1 MNEATQLAEA
11 LEELAASG
19 PVEVHEDGEW
29 LAELAGL
36 EYEVRPAGKQ
46 ALVHLWS
53 ESRNLTRR
61 VLRVA
66 ERSPE
71 RLVLEVQ
78 RFGRPKAG
86 RLEFL
91 RANAARP
98 ARRITREQFRARFGR
113 MLAEQFPD
121 ARAESLTTAADLEHS
136 FSGNYTRGL
145 LIEGRRSWAVLG
157 VSPGEDPATIE
168 AILSFGLLWLDRT
181 RQRAERRG
189 VEGLRL
195 FLPERAGRMTLYRLQ
210 AVTPSA
216 NVELFEFSET
226 TWLARRVEAGDVG
239 NVESW
244 LTPRREVE
252 ATLAAAGRVV
262 QRIGALAAD
271 APNAIASAVPP
282 GTREVA
288 FRFRGLEFA
297 RWSEGK
303 LVFGFGGERHELARD
318 GWGELETLVRE
329 LDLRRNCLAEDVN
342 HPLFRAAPERWLE
355 SLVLADP
362 SSVDAQLDPLHL
374 YSQAPA
380 FSAGDRGV
388 MDLLGT
394 TRQGRLVVIELK
406 ASEDLHMP
414 IQAVDYWLR
423 VRAHQREGEFASY
436 GYFTGVELDPR
447 PPLLWLVAPGLRFHP
462 ATDILLRYLAPEIQ
476 VTRIGLNENW
486 RRGLRV
492 IFRM

>member
-1 MNEATQLAEA
+1 MDEATQLAEA
-11 LEELAASG
+11 LKELAATG
-19 PVEVHEDGEW
+19 PVEVHEDGKW

-71 RLVLEVQ
+71 RIVLEVQ
-78 RFGRPKAG
+78 RFGQPKAG

-98 ARRITREQFRARFGR
+98 ARRISREQFRARFGR

-121 ARAESLTTAADLEHS
+121 ARAESLTTSADLEHS

-145 LIEGRRSWAVLG
+145 LIEGRQAWAVIG
-157 VSPGEDPATIE
+157 VSPGEDAARIE
-168 AILSFGLLWLDRT
+168 AILSFGLLWLDWT
-181 RQRAERRG
+181 RQRAERRA

-195 FLPERAGRMTLYRLQ
+195 FVPEGAGGATLQRLQ
-210 AVTPSA
+210 ALAHSST
-216 NVELFEFSET
+216 VELYEFSET
-226 TWLARRVEAGDVG
+226 TWLARRAEPGDVG
-239 NVESW
+239 NIESW

-252 ATLAAAGRVV
+252 ATLAAGRSVV
-262 QRIGALAAD
+262 ERIRAL
-271 APNAIASAVPP
+271 APNAIEAAVPP

-288 FRFRGLEFA
+288 LRFRGLEFA
-297 RWSEGK
+297 RWRDGK
-303 LVFGFGGERHELARD
+303 IFFGFGEERRELAKE
-318 GWGELETLVRE
+318 GWSRLEALVRE
-329 LDLRRNCLAEDVN
+329 ADLRRNSLAENVN
-342 HPLFRAAPERWLE
+342 HPVFRAAPERWLE

-362 SSVDAQLDPLHL
+362 SSVDAQLDQNHL

-388 MDLLGT
+388 MDLLGA

-423 VRAHQREGEFASY
+423 VRAHQREGDFARY
-436 GYFTGVELDPR
+436 GYFTGVELDQR

-462 ATDILLRYLAPEIQ
+462 ATDVLLRYLSPEIQ